1 MNAILQRA
9 ANRQGGLAAAAA
21 ARNAPGETSTP
32 QNNDYHKN
40 SFKCSKCHR
49 VRAGSVLPPGAVSC
63 GRCISSSSISN
74 CWSFECMH
82 RALYRT

>member
-49 VRAGSVLPPGAVSC
+49 VRWLC
-63 GRCISSSSISN
+63 
-74 CWSFECMH
+74 SFSTSRFLWLMYIKQLNQQLLEF
-82 RALYRT
+82 